1 MSEHGGFVPV
11 PLASDPTNVRHSQPM
26 PSAAEQGRTGT
37 GSPAV
42 DQPNDQPNA
51 SDRYLEALRRFAE
64 AGDLQMARSVASSME
79 QRGEVLD
86 ERHYTLLL
94 RANLVGRDA
103 AGAQE
108 VVARMQAAGFA
119 APAGVRFDMAI
130 AAGRAGRTAEAVEQ
144 LDALHTEGV
153 EPTLDQAAQMLGIY
167 LRGGRVPAARAL
179 LRRMATEGRAAHA
192 AEYQALFEDLLERRA
207 IKDSIAQVEQM
218 LEVGHA
224 PSGDQGAQLVRMMAG
239 AGHPDRAEQLLD
251 LLWSNDVE
259 VPVEVLADLLDAHAR
274 AGDTEQ
280 VNAVVARMRQVGTE
294 PNSHH
299 RNAMLAAR
307 IAAKDADGAW
317 EHADQLL
324 EAGRIPSGENLDGL
338 FDVTLEAGNLTRASG
353 VIDWALLL
361 GVPVAPQRVAAAV
374 DGHLQEG
381 DLRTA
386 RWLFDWTAAQGVP
399 RDRRAARGIVESTV
413 RAGDLAAAHALL
425 RELLADE
432 TLTHGRHWG
441 SLLRGLLGEKKLD
454 EAVAAVRELAAA
466 GTTPAGTDLVRV
478 VKTLVGAGRAD
489 EALVLVGEVVD
500 VAAPDEP
507 TFREL
512 LWLFARKQLVEA
524 TEAVHARMV
533 AAGIESGDA
542 HAKALAWARGE
553 TQQRADDEPG
563 GADEAP
569 GASDTAATPADEG
582 DAAAEPDAQDAA
594 GAAPTPPGTTPSDA
608 AAAAAAG
615 LVVPAPSEDA
625 ATAPSAPTPAPT
637 PESTPVST
645 PVSTPAPEEAAPA
658 SPSESSPEPAPAA
671 DGGSAPAPEPAPEP
685 EPAPAPAPQPSPA
698 PDPEPSPAPAPEPE
712 PAPAPEPEPDPTP
725 APEAPSAVPDDE
737 PAQGSLLDPEPG
749 SEPQASPDPD
759 DEQPAG

>member
-1 MSEHGGFVPV
+1 M
-11 PLASDPTNVRHSQPM
+11 
-26 PSAAEQGRTGT
+26 
-37 GSPAV
+37 
-42 DQPNDQPNA
+42 DQPNMEQPNTA
-51 SDRYLEALRRFAE
+51 DRYLEALRRFAE

-86 ERHYTLLL
+86 ERHYALLL

-108 VVARMQAAGFA
+108 VVARMQAAGLA
-119 APAGVRFDMAI
+119 APAGVRFDMAV
-130 AAGRAGRTAEAVEQ
+130 AAGRAGRTGESVEQ

-167 LRGGRVPAARAL
+167 LRAGRVPAARAL
-179 LRRMATEGRAAHA
+179 LRRMASEARAAHPT
-192 AEYQALFEDLLERRA
+192 EYRALFEDLLERRA

-218 LEVGHA
+218 LEVGH
-224 PSGDQGAQLVRMMAG
+224 PPTGDQGAQLVRMMAG
-239 AGHPDRAEQLLD
+239 AGHADRAEQLLD

-338 FDVTLEAGNLTRASG
+338 FDVTLEAGSLTRASG

-425 RELLADE
+425 KELLADE

-454 EAVAAVRELAAA
+454 EAVAAVRELATA
-466 GTTPAGTDLVRV
+466 GTTPAGTDMVRV
-478 VKTLVGAGRAD
+478 VKALVGAGRAD

-533 AAGIESGDA
+533 SAGIESGDA

-553 TQQRADDEPG
+553 TQQRADAEPDEVEQ
-563 GADEAP
+563 ADQAP
-569 GASDTAATPADEG
+569 EGQEGPAAPAPQTDPTPDTAASDG
-582 DAAAEPDAQDAA
+582 AAALADGPAA
-594 GAAPTPPGTTPSDA
+594 GSGPAAAPTDA

-615 LVVPAPSEDA
+615 LVVPAPTEGA
-625 ATAPSAPTPAPT
+625 AAAPSAPT
-637 PESTPVST
+637 
-645 PVSTPAPEEAAPA
+645 TPAPPAEPAAPTA
-658 SPSESSPEPAPAA
+658 PAEPSAEDAPAGTDAPAA
-671 DGGSAPAPEPAPEP
+671 PVVEDAPGGQDEPVAEVVEQDVPVGGSPPAQVHEP
-685 EPAPAPAPQPSPA
+685 
-698 PDPEPSPAPAPEPE
+698 
-712 PAPAPEPEPDPTP
+712 
-725 APEAPSAVPDDE
+725 
-737 PAQGSLLDPEPG
+737 PAQGSLLEPEPEPSPG
-749 SEPQASPDPD
+749 APVAAADEAADSEPHESKPSEAEVADAEAVTGSTD
-759 DEQPAG
+759 DEPEAPPADDEPSAG